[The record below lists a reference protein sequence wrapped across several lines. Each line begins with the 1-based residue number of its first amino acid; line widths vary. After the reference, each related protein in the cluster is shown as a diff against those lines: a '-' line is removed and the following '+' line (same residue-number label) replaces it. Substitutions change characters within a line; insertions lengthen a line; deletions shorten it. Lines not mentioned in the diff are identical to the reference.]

1 MLNACDDNI
10 YCGDCKG
17 LHFIHGN
24 HVNYLGANHATCT
37 LAIDPW
43 KPLGHS
49 LSKKANATSCP
60 PQTRMNLR
68 FMIYAG
74 GISMKY
80 MRERNKKS
88 SLNHHQVSN

>member
-1 MLNACDDNI
+1 LQGATFYSWEPCE
-10 YCGDCKG
+10 
-17 LHFIHGN
+17 L
-24 HVNYLGANHATCT
+24 LGANHATCT
-37 LAIDPW
+37 LTIDPW

-60 PQTRMNLR
+60 PQTRMNLH
-68 FMIYAG
+68 FMIYGG